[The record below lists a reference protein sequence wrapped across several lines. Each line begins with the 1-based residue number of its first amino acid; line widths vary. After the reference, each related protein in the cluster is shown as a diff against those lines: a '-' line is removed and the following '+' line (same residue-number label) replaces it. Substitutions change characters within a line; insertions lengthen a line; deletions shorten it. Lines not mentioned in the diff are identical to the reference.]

1 VIGQIIR
8 AWTVL
13 TLARKTARPLLTVEM
28 RCRER
33 RRFTAWFDHIIASHR
48 GQCTLSSCQVLNF
61 LDFCASHSTKTLI
74 LFIHE
79 ISISH
84 TSFST
89 VRFIQSH
96 VFSMESILHYSSSAI
111 SKFRF
116 RHYRPF
122 RFGSKNRWVVG
133 STSITFMSIQFFT
146 F

>member
-33 RRFTAWFDHIIASHR
+33 RRFTAWSYHSQPPWAMHSVFVS
-48 GQCTLSSCQVLNF
+48 GTQLPWF
-61 LDFCASHSTKTLI
+61 LCSHSTKTLI
-74 LFIHE
+74 LFIHF